1 MITFLSICFQ
11 VFLCK
16 LRVMDIIV
24 VIFSVIREK
33 KTLMMNDENKTDGRV
48 HKLLRLSFFF
58 LLFHLIQT
66 YLFLFFSLSSSPILF
81 PFLSLW
87 LLVVVLYRLHE
98 QEKKRNETNINL
110 LSTNRRK
117 PADVRSKAIGWFGFI
132 FLKNKENTYNMYI

>member
-1 MITFLSICFQ
+1 M
-11 VFLCK
+11 K
-16 LRVMDIIV
+16 
-24 VIFSVIREK
+24 K

-58 LLFHLIQT
+58 AFSSHTDLLVS
-66 YLFLFFSLSSSPILF
+66 FFSLSSSPILF
-81 PFLSLW
+81 PFLSLL

-117 PADVRSKAIGWFGFI
+117 PADVRSKAIG
-132 FLKNKENTYNMYI
+132 